1 MEREGDPKITCYQ
14 VNQSNFLIE
23 KWVLESLK
31 IVGLKYLGFWTKFSK
46 PQSPQMNT

>member
-23 KWVLESLK
+23 KWVSDSLK
-31 IVGLKYLGFWTKFSK
+31 IVNRFEISWFLD
-46 PQSPQMNT
+46 QSF